1 MQLTLMKIISKLA
14 KLIINDWLTE
24 IIKFL
29 NLDLSSKYIIMRVI
43 DVNIA
48 CIF

>member
-43 DVNIA
+43 DVNIT

>member
-29 NLDLSSKYIIMRVI
+29 NLDLSSKYIIMRVT
-43 DVNIA
+43 DVNIT